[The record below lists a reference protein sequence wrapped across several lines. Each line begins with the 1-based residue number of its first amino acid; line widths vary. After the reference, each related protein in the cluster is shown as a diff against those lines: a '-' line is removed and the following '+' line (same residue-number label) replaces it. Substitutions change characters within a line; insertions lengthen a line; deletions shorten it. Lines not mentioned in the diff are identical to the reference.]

1 MATKGIQH
9 YSETSDL
16 MDITIN
22 WEKQRFKFNLHQELI
37 ISEEKIN
44 KEVTEQP
51 SSYAFINMLWK
62 KLVLKAE
69 EAKINWEKV
78 ESKEYIRYK
87 KKVNADTNRPY
98 SDDFARASSKASS
111 LTGNAYDEYRKAK
124 NESNM
129 LETCVKA
136 FEMRAS
142 LIQTLAANQR
152 SENRS

>member
-1 MATKGIQH
+1 MANKGIQH
-9 YSETSDL
+9 YSETSSL

-22 WEKQRFKFNLHQELI
+22 WEKQRFKFNLHQELV

-44 KEVTEQP
+44 KEVTDQP

-69 EAKINWEKV
+69 EAKIHWEKT
-78 ESKEYIRYK
+78 ESKEYIRFK
-87 KKVNADTNRPY
+87 KKVNEDTNRPY
-98 SDDFARASSKASS
+98 ADDLAKASSKASS
-111 LTGNAYDEYRKAK
+111 LTALAYEEYRKAK
-124 NESNM
+124 NEANT